1 MVSLIASRLAAWL
14 LTSSFVTGCA
24 VVLDIEQAEL
34 DRRDASMSDS
44 SAPEPDAAAGD
55 AKPTPS
61 CTAHGEACNDC
72 VAASCCGEYTACLDD
87 ALCNKAL
94 VTYGVCSASA
104 ADGGGSSC
112 AEKFGTANAIAESL
126 VRCAFL
132 QTCSAQCAFKPL
144 RSSCASYCSCMAA
157 SCPEA
162 TYSQGT
168 CEQSCPLLTD
178 EQIGC
183 RAYHCE
189 FATLD
194 PAVHCQHAEG
204 IKVCP

>member
-1 MVSLIASRLAAWL
+1 MVSAGRLAASL
-14 LTSSFVTGCA
+14 LASLLAAGCA
-24 VVLDIEQAEL
+24 DVLDIEQAEL
-34 DRRDASMSDS
+34 DRRDASVSES
-44 SAPEPDAAAGD
+44 SAPESDAAAGD
-55 AKPTPS
+55 AKPGPA
-61 CTAHGEACNDC
+61 CTVNGEACNDC
-72 VAASCCGEYTACLDD
+72 VASSCCDEYSACLDD

-104 ADGGGSSC
+104 TDGGGSSC
-112 AEKFGTANAIAESL
+112 AETFGTANAVAEDL

-132 QTCSAQCAFKPL
+132 QTCSPQCAFKPL
-144 RSSCASYCSCMAA
+144 RSSCAEYCACMTA
-157 SCPEA
+157 SCPNA
-162 TYSQGT
+162 TYPQGT
-168 CEQSCPLLTD
+168 CEESCPLLTN

-189 FATLD
+189 FAMLD